1 MSDRLQN
8 ALILISV
15 LGCGLVGGVFFA
27 FSSFVMGALARLPTA
42 QGIAAMQS
50 INVVV
55 INPVFLGVF
64 LGMGATCSALMVT
77 GLRSAFGPRELWI
90 IAAGILYLAGSVL
103 VTMLCNVP
111 RNDTLAVLDPR
122 AAEAASAWARYVSE
136 WTLWNHV
143 RAAASIGA
151 AACLMVAWR

>member
-42 QGIAAMQS
+42 QGIVAMQS

-77 GLRSAFGPRELWI
+77 GLRSAFGPREFVDHRRRHPLSRGLRARDDAVQC
-90 IAAGILYLAGSVL
+90 AAQRHTRSPRPPCGRGRLRLGS
-103 VTMLCNVP
+103 LCQ
-111 RNDTLAVLDPR
+111 
-122 AAEAASAWARYVSE
+122 
-136 WTLWNHV
+136 
-143 RAAASIGA
+143 
-151 AACLMVAWR
+151 